1 MAATDRKTSP
11 DLAPATLSDL
21 LDEKPY
27 RFQFFQAIRL
37 LERFHEDRTALGGYG
52 SPGGEVA
59 RLCVNPSTSFPA
71 SEIQE
76 MQQPETGPRR
86 MIVNFLGL
94 TGPVGVLPTSY
105 TELLVDRLR
114 AKDTT
119 LRDFLDLFHHR
130 ILSLFYMAWR
140 KNRAPVMFEKAEKD
154 QFSARL
160 MSLVGL
166 GTRGMRNRQEIPD
179 AAFLFYAGLLM
190 MQTRPAAALESI
202 LRDYFGAG
210 VEVGQFVGGWYP
222 VARGAQ
228 CKLGEEGYS
237 SRLGRG
243 AVVGDEIWDRQSR
256 IRVKI
261 GPLSRAHYEDFLPG
275 GVSHRRLRAWIA
287 LFAGLECDVEVQL
300 VLRREQVPACSLS
313 GGAETGPRLGWT
325 TWVNNKPMD
334 RHPDDAV
341 FEILRR
347 D

>member
-1 MAATDRKTSP
+1 MASTDRKTGT
-11 DLAPATLSDL
+11 DLVPARLSEL
-21 LDEKPY
+21 LDREPY
-27 RFQFFQAIRL
+27 RFQFFQAVRL
-37 LERFHEDRTALGGYG
+37 LERFHDEHAALGGYG
-52 SPGGEVA
+52 TPGSEVV
-59 RLCVNPSTSFPA
+59 RLCVHPSTVFPP
-71 SEIQE
+71 SEIQSLE
-76 MQQPETGPRR
+76 QPESGPRR
-86 MIVNFLGL
+86 MTVNFFGL
-94 TGPVGVLPTSY
+94 TGPVGVLPTAY
-105 TELLVDRLR
+105 TELVVDRIR
-114 AKDTT
+114 HKDPT

-140 KNRAPVMFEKAEKD
+140 KNRAPVMYEKAEKD

-179 AAFLFYAGLLM
+179 SAFLFYAGLLM

-202 LRDYFGAG
+202 LRDYFGAR

-261 GPLSRAHYEDFLPG
+261 GPLAREHYEDFLPG
-275 GVSHRRLRAWIA
+275 GESYRRLKAWIR

-300 VLRREQVPACSLS
+300 VLRRDHVPPCGLS
-313 GGAETGPRLGWT
+313 GGGPRLGWT
-325 TWVNNKPMD
+325 TWVNNQPMD

-341 FEILRR
+341 FEILRPA
-347 D
+347 

>member
-1 MAATDRKTSP
+1 MATTDRPTGT
-11 DLAPATLSDL
+11 DLVPTRLSEL
-21 LDEKPY
+21 LDQKPY
-27 RFQFFQAIRL
+27 RFQFFQAMRL
-37 LERFHEDRTALGGYG
+37 LERFTDERTPVGGYG
-52 SPGGEVA
+52 APSSEVV
-59 RLCVNPSTSFPA
+59 RLGVNPSTQFPA
-71 SEIQE
+71 SEIQAL
-76 MQQPETGPRR
+76 QATETGGRR
-86 MIVNFLGL
+86 MTVNFFGL

-105 TELLVDRLR
+105 TELLIDRLR
-114 AKDTT
+114 SKDTT

-130 ILSLFYMAWR
+130 ILSLFYLAWR
-140 KNRAPVMFEKAEKD
+140 KNRAPVMFERADKD
-154 QFSARL
+154 QFSGRL

-202 LRDYFGAG
+202 LRDYFGAR

-261 GPLSRAHYEDFLPG
+261 GPLSRTHYDDFLPG
-275 GVSHRRLRAWIA
+275 GDSYRRLRSWIV

-300 VLRREQVPACSLS
+300 VLRREQAPPCGLS
-313 GGAETGPRLGWT
+313 GEGGTGVRLGWT
-325 TWVNNKPMD
+325 TWVNNKPME

-341 FEILRR
+341 FEILRPA
-347 D
+347 

>member
-1 MAATDRKTSP
+1 MAAKDGQKGT
-11 DLAPATLSDL
+11 DLAPTKLSEVL
-21 LDEKPY
+21 EQKPY
-27 RFQFFQAIRL
+27 RFQFFQAVRL
-37 LERFHEDRTALGGYG
+37 LERFLDERTPVGGYG
-52 SPGGEVA
+52 
-59 RLCVNPSTSFPA
+59 NPSAEVVRLAVHASTQFPA
-71 SEIQE
+71 SEIQSL
-76 MQQPETGPRR
+76 QKQETGPPR
-86 MIVNFLGL
+86 MTVNFFGL
-94 TGPVGVLPTSY
+94 TGPVGVLPTAY
-105 TELLVDRLR
+105 TEMLAERLR
-114 AKDTT
+114 SKDTT
-119 LRDFLDLFHHR
+119 LRDFLDIFHHR

-140 KNRAPVMFEKAEKD
+140 KNRAPVMFERAEKD
-154 QFSARL
+154 QFSGRL

-179 AAFLFYAGLLM
+179 SAFLFYAGLLM

-222 VARGAQ
+222 VSPGAQ

-261 GPLSRAHYEDFLPG
+261 GPLTRSHYDDFLPG
-275 GVSHRRLRAWIA
+275 GDSHRRLKAWIT

-300 VLRREQVPACSLS
+300 VLRREQVPACELS
-313 GGAETGPRLGWT
+313 GAGGKGPRLGWT
-325 TWVNNKPMD
+325 TWVNNKPFD

-341 FEILRR
+341 FEILRPA
-347 D
+347 